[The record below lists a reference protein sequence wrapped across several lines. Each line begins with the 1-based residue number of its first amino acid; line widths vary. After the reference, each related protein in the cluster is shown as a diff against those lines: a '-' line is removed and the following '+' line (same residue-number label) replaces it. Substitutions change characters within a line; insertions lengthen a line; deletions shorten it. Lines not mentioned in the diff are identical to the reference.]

1 MAHSSLAYKI
11 RELWSQWKYII
22 IIIIII
28 IKAGQ
33 NRNIKTVDA
42 FFEHVEKF
50 K

>member
-1 MAHSSLAYKI
+1 MTHSPLAYKI
-11 RELWSQWKYII
+11 SKLWSQWKC

-33 NRNIKTVDA
+33 NRNIKTVDT
-42 FFEHVEKF
+42 FFEHVDKF